1 MRSTGLYRLILF
13 LLLTVVLSQSA
24 VRAADQLKDLQ
35 TAAITDGKAAWGYW
49 GTNPEKYSTW
59 TTHSNRLIPVY
70 TFGASLDSVRGANSV
85 YRSAEGLQKLYGR
98 LPSDTLNPAAEYFDQ
113 TDIAR
118 LQRDALTAGKKYVI
132 LIVFDGMDWQ
142 TTQAAALYKTG
153 KVGYREGRGTGL
165 LFQDYRG
172 APTDFGF
179 FVTSPSSE
187 ASGIDVDAQT
197 ILNDDNVSFGGYN
210 PRHGG
215 AAPWAVGDDPTY
227 LIGKCQEC
235 KHAVTDSAASATS
248 LCAGIKTYN
257 VAINIGSTGQ
267 QVAPVS
273 HEFQAQGR
281 AIGVVTS
288 VPISHA
294 TPACAYAHN
303 VSRDDFQDLT
313 RDLLGLPSVAH
324 RGHPLP
330 GVDVL
335 LGAGWGEDSAE
346 DRKQGANFVPGNKY
360 LAADDLQRI
369 DEAHGGKYV
378 VAQRA
383 GGKNGR
389 ESLAQAAAAAAA
401 RGKRLF
407 GFYGAKSGHLP
418 FATADGLYD
427 PTLGVRRLSE
437 VYSEADV
444 NENPTLADMSRAA
457 LTVLEQNPRGFWLMI
472 EAGDV
477 DWANHDN
484 NIDNSVGAVFS
495 GDAAFRAVVD
505 WVEARQAWSE
515 TVVILTA
522 DHGHYLQLT
531 EPAAISP
538 ANSGGE

>member
-1 MRSTGLYRLILF
+1 MRCPRSLVLALF
-13 LLLTVVLSQSA
+13 LSLAVLNRDSA
-24 VRAADQLKDLQ
+24 LAVDQLKDLQ
-35 TAAITDGKAAWGYW
+35 AAAVAEGKAVWGYW

-70 TFGASLDSVRGANSV
+70 TFGASLDSVRGVNSA
-85 YRSAEGLQKLYGR
+85 YRSEAGLQKLYGR
-98 LPSDTLNPAAEYFDQ
+98 VPRDTLNPQADYFDQ

-118 LQRDALTAGKKYVI
+118 LQRDALAAGKKYVV

-153 KVGYREGRGTGL
+153 KVSYREGRGTGL
-165 LFQDYRG
+165 QFQDYRG

-197 ILNDDNVSFGGYN
+197 VINDDNVSLGGYN
-210 PRHGG
+210 PQHGG
-215 AAPWAVGDDPTY
+215 ATPWTPGDDPTY

-235 KHAVTDSAASATS
+235 RHAVTDSAASATS

-257 VAINIGSTGQ
+257 VAINIDAAGK

-273 HEFQAQGR
+273 HEFQATGR
-281 AIGVVTS
+281 SIGVVTS

-294 TPACAYAHN
+294 TPACAYANN

-313 RDLLGLPSVAH
+313 RDLLGLPSVSH
-324 RGHPLP
+324 RAHPLL

-335 LGAGWGEDSAE
+335 LGAGWGEQSAE

-360 LAADDLQRI
+360 LAADDLQRS

-378 VAQRA
+378 VAQRTSGESGRA
-383 GGKNGR
+383 GLEK
-389 ESLAQAAAAAAA
+389 AAATAAAQ
-401 RGKRLF
+401 GKRLF

-427 PTLGVRRLSE
+427 PTSGVKGLSE

-444 NENPTLADMSRAA
+444 NENPSLADMSRAA

-484 NIDNSVGAVFS
+484 NIDNSVGAVLS

-505 WVEARQAWSE
+505 WVEARQAWDD

-522 DHGHYLQLT
+522 DHGHYFQLR
-531 EPAAISP
+531 EPATISS
-538 ANSGGE
+538 ASAAGR